1 VGALADWAGM
11 RPLVVAASPLHKS
24 PPSRTKGSLLGLP
37 WGPGG
42 LAAPRRWMA
51 MRRLVIRFKDGSTT
65 SLDLVPGREREDL
78 LRHLRHFPR
87 KEVASVEEQVYDP
100 EHPKRF
106 RYVRREDLE
115 GLLLSYKGEA
125 LGESV

>member
-1 VGALADWAGM
+1 
-11 RPLVVAASPLHKS
+11 
-24 PPSRTKGSLLGLP
+24 
-37 WGPGG
+37 
-42 LAAPRRWMA
+42 

-100 EHPKRF
+100 EHPRRF
-106 RYVRREDLE
+106 RYVQREDLE
-115 GLLLSYKGEA
+115 GLLLSYKGED

>member
-1 VGALADWAGM
+1 
-11 RPLVVAASPLHKS
+11 
-24 PPSRTKGSLLGLP
+24 
-37 WGPGG
+37 
-42 LAAPRRWMA
+42 

-65 SLDLVPGREREDL
+65 SLDLVPGQEREDL
-78 LRHLRHFPR
+78 LRHLRHLPG
-87 KEVASVEEQVYDP
+87 KEVGSVEEQVYDP
-100 EHPKRF
+100 EHPRRF

>member
-1 VGALADWAGM
+1 
-11 RPLVVAASPLHKS
+11 
-24 PPSRTKGSLLGLP
+24 
-37 WGPGG
+37 
-42 LAAPRRWMA
+42 

-78 LRHLRHFPR
+78 LRPLRHFPG

-100 EHPKRF
+100 EHPRRF

-115 GLLLSYKGEA
+115 GLLLIRNPPDPFPQHPPGHQWKRVWLRIRPGW
-125 LGESV
+125 VCR